1 MEIQRQFACSLPLI
15 VLVGA
20 VSTPA
25 VAVALDVFGVLK
37 LVSDGFPVEIAT
49 FADVTGAFGSITL
62 TLALVLLY
70 REQTKIQQRQE
81 AWMEAEHVPDVFVDE
96 WVVTRDRIELKLSN
110 LGTGVARNLRVAVVT
125 ETRSTHGVSRAT
137 LRARMTRASS
147 SAQVLRPD
155 ENDTVEM
162 TGQFELSEADG
173 SVDTTGMSVEQM
185 LTWLNAEECPIETT
199 VRIEY
204 DYVRRRSGSQHVLS
218 CVVAPGAATT
228 VEGLLSSTDEYSDEL
243 DNTPPANLH
252 GASEDL

>member
-1 MEIQRQFACSLPLI
+1 VEIQRQFARSLPLI

-81 AWMEAEHVPDVFVDE
+81 ARMEAEHVPDVFVDE

-137 LRARMTRASS
+137 LRARMTRVSS

-228 VEGLLSSTDEYSDEL
+228 VEGLLSSTDEYSDEP